1 MPDAAL
7 GYLLAV
13 AALLLFGSGILVT
26 KFAASRISLDLGFVI
41 ATVTNVAFAALAL
54 LVQLALRPQALTWNA
69 EAFWLFAAAGGFST
83 YLGRWFF
90 YEAVVRF
97 GPAKASVFQ
106 VSSPLFTAL
115 IAWLWLGEHLSAWAA
130 AGLGVA
136 IAGLML
142 VSYKPRGQA
151 QENVASE
158 QAVVTDTANPVARMS
173 KLAATPTPTSSS
185 TPMREKFLQSVLLLG
200 LGSSFAYAIGNVLR
214 GAAVRSWNEPVMGAL
229 VGAVLGLALHLT
241 FSADKAGLAG
251 RLRQAN
257 RRGVWLYGL
266 MGVCTISGQ
275 MCLIGAMRFIPVSV
289 ATLMTLC
296 TPLLVFPLSHLLFK
310 NSGDV
315 TRITVLGGA
324 LALAGIAIIVMR

>member
-1 MPDAAL
+1 M
-7 GYLLAV
+7 
-13 AALLLFGSGILVT
+13 
-26 KFAASRISLDLGFVI
+26 
-41 ATVTNVAFAALAL
+41 
-54 LVQLALRPQALTWNA
+54 
-69 EAFWLFAAAGGFST
+69 
-83 YLGRWFF
+83 
-90 YEAVVRF
+90 VRF

-115 IAWLWLGEHLSAWAA
+115 IAWLWLGEHLSLMAA
-130 AGLGVA
+130 VGMVMA

-142 VSYKPRGQA
+142 VSYKPP
-151 QENVASE
+151 S
-158 QAVVTDTANPVARMS
+158 
-173 KLAATPTPTSSS
+173 PTPHKEAGLPTTPASTSTS
-185 TPMREKFLQSVLLLG
+185 TRERLLQSVLLLG

-214 GAAVRSWNEPVMGAL
+214 GAAVRSWNEPVVGAL
-229 VGAVLGLALHLT
+229 VGAVLGLALHLA
-241 FSADKAGLAG
+241 FSADKKGLIG
-251 RLRQAN
+251 RLRKAN
-257 RRGVWLYGL
+257 RRGVGLYAL

-315 TRITVLGGA
+315 TRNTVLGGM

>member
-1 MPDAAL
+1 MSAAGL

-26 KFAASRISLDLGFVI
+26 KFAARRISLDLGFVI
-41 ATVTNVAFAALAL
+41 ATSTNVAFAAMAL
-54 LVQLALRPQALTWNA
+54 LVQLAFGPEALTWNA
-69 EAFWLFAAAGGFST
+69 RAFWLFAAAGGFST

-115 IAWLWLGEHLSAWAA
+115 IAWLWLGEHLSLMAA
-130 AGLGVA
+130 VGMVMA

-142 VSYKPRGQA
+142 VSYKPRSPA
-151 QENVASE
+151 PEKVAGLSTMP
-158 QAVVTDTANPVARMS
+158 A
-173 KLAATPTPTSSS
+173 PTSTS
-185 TPMREKFLQSVLLLG
+185 TRERLLQSVLLLG

-214 GAAVRSWNEPVMGAL
+214 GAAVRSWNEPVAGAL
-229 VGAVLGLALHLT
+229 VGAVLGLALHLA
-241 FSADKAGLAG
+241 FSADKKGLIG
-251 RLRQAN
+251 RLQQAN
-257 RRGVWLYGL
+257 RQGIRLYAL

-315 TRITVLGGA
+315 TRNTVLGGA

>member
-1 MPDAAL
+1 MSDAAL

-13 AALLLFGSGILVT
+13 AALLMFGSGILVT
-26 KFAASRISLDLGFVI
+26 KFAASRISLDLGFLI
-41 ATVTNVAFAALAL
+41 ATATNVAFAALAL
-54 LVQLALRPQALTWNA
+54 LAQIVVQPAALTWNA
-69 EAFWLFAAAGGFST
+69 NAFWLFAAAGGFST

-115 IAWLWLGEHLSAWAA
+115 IAWLWLGEYLSLMVA
-130 AGLGVA
+130 AGMVMA

-151 QENVASE
+151 AAEAQ
-158 QAVVTDTANPVARMS
+158 QHPVADIARAPVS
-173 KLAATPTPTSSS
+173 LSNLTAVPTTTSTS
-185 TPMREKFLQSVLLLG
+185 TPMRERLLQSVLLLG

-214 GAAVRSWNEPVMGAL
+214 GAAVRSWNEPVVGAL
-229 VGAVLGLALHLT
+229 VGAVLGLALHLA
-241 FSADKAGLAG
+241 FSADKKGLVN
-251 RLRQAN
+251 RLQRAN
-257 RRGVWLYGL
+257 RQGIWLYAL

-315 TRITVLGGA
+315 TRNTVLGGA
-324 LALAGIAIIVMR
+324 LALAGIAIIVLR

>member
-1 MPDAAL
+1 MSAAAL
-7 GYLLAV
+7 GHLLAV

-26 KFAASRISLDLGFVI
+26 KFAASRIGLDLGFVI
-41 ATVTNVAFAALAL
+41 ATATNVAFAALAL
-54 LVQLALRPQALTWNA
+54 AVQLALGPDSLTWNA
-69 EAFWLFAAAGGFST
+69 QAFWLFAAAGGFST

-115 IAWLWLGEHLSAWAA
+115 VAWLWLGEHLSLMAA
-130 AGLGVA
+130 VGMVMA

-142 VSYKPRGQA
+142 VSYK
-151 QENVASE
+151 SL
-158 QAVVTDTANPVARMS
+158 S
-173 KLAATPTPTSSS
+173 PTPQKVAGLS
-185 TPMREKFLQSVLLLG
+185 TTPAPPSTRERLLQSVLLLG

-214 GAAVRSWNEPVMGAL
+214 GAAVRSWNEPVVGAL
-229 VGAVLGLALHLT
+229 VGAVLGLALHLA
-241 FSADKAGLAG
+241 FSADKKGLIG

-257 RRGVWLYGL
+257 RRGVGLYAL

-315 TRITVLGGA
+315 TRNTVLGGM

>member
-1 MPDAAL
+1 MSAAAL

-26 KFAASRISLDLGFVI
+26 KFAASRIGLDLGFVI
-41 ATVTNVAFAALAL
+41 ATATNVAFAALAL
-54 LVQLALRPQALTWNA
+54 AVQLALGPDSLTWNA
-69 EAFWLFAAAGGFST
+69 QAFWLFAAAGGFST

-115 IAWLWLGEHLSAWAA
+115 VAWLWLGEHLSLMAA
-130 AGLGVA
+130 VGMVMA

-142 VSYKPRGQA
+142 VSYK
-151 QENVASE
+151 SL
-158 QAVVTDTANPVARMS
+158 S
-173 KLAATPTPTSSS
+173 PTPQKVAGLS
-185 TPMREKFLQSVLLLG
+185 TTPVSPSTRERLLQSVLLLG

-214 GAAVRSWNEPVMGAL
+214 GAAVRSWNEPVVGAL
-229 VGAVLGLALHLT
+229 VGAVLGLALHLA
-241 FSADKAGLAG
+241 FSADKKGLIG

-257 RRGVWLYGL
+257 RRGVGLYAL

-315 TRITVLGGA
+315 TRNTVLGGM